1 LSSKTRSTTK
11 QNAEEILV
19 CFVVTCQCPFCDH
32 LAHHMLWKH
41 FCNLHMHY
49 VFSGQIIAIESV
61 IVLIVRAR
69 VLGQEKE
76 VGAFGWCV
84 QVHVPFL
91 SLDNPQPNKES
102 GLKSAKNHSYHSGIW
117 IDHLF
122 FFFCETWYGCRRSYT
137 CTHAHPCEY
146 TYATLPL

>member
-1 LSSKTRSTTK
+1 
-11 QNAEEILV
+11 
-19 CFVVTCQCPFCDH
+19 
-32 LAHHMLWKH
+32 
-41 FCNLHMHY
+41 MHY

-102 GLKSAKNHSYHSGIW
+102 GLKSAINHSYHSGIW
-117 IDHLF
+117 IDHF
-122 FFFCETWYGCRRSYT
+122 FFFLLRNAVQMQMLIYV
-137 CTHAHPCEY
+137 HAH
-146 TYATLPL
+146 TSL